1 MDKIPRSGQHY
12 GDLLLMKQA
21 FTIIE
26 ILVSVTLISIVV
38 LGIIKIESQNQQI
51 AHYISGRVKSELA
64 NTLFLVPNVM
74 KYDKEEKSAYIL
86 LPRLHGDKDKTREFL
101 KNTKR
106 KIHISKPLPLGDLPI
121 PVEVRA
127 IMLKSE
133 YSGRYYRIKF

>member
-1 MDKIPRSGQHY
+1 MRRG
-12 GDLLLMKQA
+12 

-26 ILVSVTLISIVV
+26 VLVSVTLITIVV
-38 LGIIKIESQNQQI
+38 TGIIKIGSQNQQI

-74 KYDKEEKSAYIL
+74 RYDKEEKSAYVL
-86 LPRLHGDKDKTREFL
+86 LDRLHGDKDATRQIL
-101 KNTKR
+101 KNLKR
-106 KIHISKPLPLGDLPI
+106 KIHISDPLKLPELPI